1 MSWKYILRII
11 IVLFLLVV
19 IITNVISAEVY
30 HDSFYYARAI
40 FMAIVFGLK
49 ISYPS

>member
-1 MSWKYILRII
+1 MSWKDILKII

-19 IITNVISAEVY
+19 IITSVIIAEVY

-40 FMAIVFGLK
+40 FMAVVFGLK
-49 ISYPS
+49 ISYTS